1 MNYKTTNKAECSIC
15 TLGVYN
21 EKRGNLLFIT
31 FFFVCHF
38 KSTISYDIYARS
50 TYKIYKDVRRF
61 YHIATPQ
68 KLKVND

>member
-1 MNYKTTNKAECSIC
+1 MKK
-15 TLGVYN
+15 G
-21 EKRGNLLFIT
+21 GNLLFIT

-50 TYKIYKDVRRF
+50 TYKIYEDVRRF

-68 KLKVND
+68 KLKIND